1 MRVKGLNGREYNLN
15 LQKYNSNDRVKKSF
29 YHICAS
35 DIIREV
41 FCGYNVYE
49 EVKLPGSTKP
59 SKRSVLFLDFFIPN
73 ARIGV
78 EVHGQQHFK
87 FIPFFHKTRAG
98 FAKSRARDHDK
109 QEWCNVNDIKLVA
122 LRFDEDP
129 EHWREKLEL
138 AR

>member
-1 MRVKGLNGREYNLN
+1 MRVTGLNGREYNLN
-15 LQKYNSNDRVKKSF
+15 LQKYATNDRARKSF
-29 YHICAS
+29 YHTTAS

-41 FCGYNVYE
+41 FRGYNVYE

-59 SKRSVLFLDFFIPN
+59 SKRSVLFLDFLIPN

-109 QEWCNVNDIKLVA
+109 QEWCIINEIELVV

-129 EHWREKLEL
+129 EHWRKKLEL

>member
-49 EVKLPGSTKP
+49 EVKLPGSTKKY
-59 SKRSVLFLDFFIPN
+59 KRSVLFLDFFIPN

-87 FIPFFHKTRAG
+87 FIPFFHKSRAG
-98 FAKSRARDHDK
+98 FAKSKARDRDK
-109 QEWCNVNDIKLVA
+109 QEWCDVNEIELVV
-122 LRFDEDP
+122 LRFDEAPDY
-129 EHWREKLEL
+129 WRSKLEL

>member
-1 MRVKGLNGREYNLN
+1 MRVVGLNGREYNLN
-15 LQKYNSNDRVKKSF
+15 LQRYNTNDRTTKSF
-29 YHICAS
+29 YHISAG
-35 DIIREV
+35 EV
-41 FCGYNVYE
+41 IADVFRGYNVYE

-59 SKRSVLFLDFFIPN
+59 SKKSVLFLDFFIPN

-109 QEWCNVNDIKLVA
+109 QEWCTINDIELVV

-129 EHWREKLEL
+129 EHWRKKLEL